1 MMQHKASMVSQMLG
15 SSGGSTDDVDPSSAS
30 GTACEQAKKIME
42 NYDKDAAKAD
52 GAGLADV
59 KCIVEE

>member
-1 MMQHKASMVSQMLG
+1 MVSQMLG